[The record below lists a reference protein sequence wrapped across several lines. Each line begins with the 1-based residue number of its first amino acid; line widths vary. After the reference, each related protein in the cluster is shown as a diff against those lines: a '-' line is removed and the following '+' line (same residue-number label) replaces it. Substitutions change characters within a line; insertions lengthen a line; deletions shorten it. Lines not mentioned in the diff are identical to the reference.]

1 MSGGYRLPVAEV
13 TVRAAWLS
21 ERTHLVGHNSTMAER
36 TLFALRKLFEA
47 GPRGD
52 L

>member
-36 TLFALRKLFEA
+36 TLIRSPKAF
-47 GPRGD
+47 
-52 L
+52 